1 MFWSRR
7 ETLLAL
13 IKIMINVSIED
24 LVTDTEHFTKRN
36 VFFCLILC
44 ESVQVTQGRER
55 REAI

>member
-36 VFFCLILC
+36 VFFLALTL
-44 ESVQVTQGRER
+44 SL
-55 REAI
+55 